1 MCIRFP
7 KSYWYPNVTGY
18 LSCLCYAWIGTLAK
32 HPCPSIMRT
41 YEGWRELF
49 QMHWNPAWWVRWTH
63 TGQLQPRRL
72 TLSVCWGARARLPS
86 RGLTGLAVRQVRAA
100 AHLKTAR
107 VKGSQG
113 HLARTASSC
122 LGKEGDSPCAR
133 DSGTAF
139 NFKNLFLTMKKTS
152 QVGKLSGRLWKFQC
166 IKYYFKSH
174 YKFKTY
180 NNFSL
185 GSTNQ

>member
-1 MCIRFP
+1 MHESARWLSIHVPQSWGPMKAGENSSRC
-7 KSYWYPNVTGY
+7 TGILPGGY
-18 LSCLCYAWIGTLAK
+18 DG
-32 HPCPSIMRT
+32 
-41 YEGWRELF
+41 
-49 QMHWNPAWWVRWTH
+49 
-63 TGQLQPRRL
+63 L
-72 TLSVCWGARARLPS
+72 TLVSFSHAGWHSVCWGARARLPS